1 MGDYKELGVL
11 IGKKDL
17 NATQAGVF
25 CLISTKRE
33 VIGQT
38 AQLWLFGNPLAT
50 GYRLNS
56 NNVVSLQVNPL
67 WFSFV

>member
-38 AQLWLFGNPLAT
+38 AQRGYLVTPWLLGID
-50 GYRLNS
+50 
-56 NNVVSLQVNPL
+56 
-67 WFSFV
+67 